1 VHQLCV
7 IITEEEGNNSEGSE
21 NIGRQ
26 VDKAKDCNKKE
37 KEKVHVSA
45 GEWRMIKSAIN
56 HGTEVPEGSR
66 REVLM
71 GYQYALYQHKKKLR
85 EERDMVFQDNNSAS
99 EEEYWENYSE
109 DSEYSREK
117 RGDPKHSRTTACGR
131 GEEYSRNPTPQLE
144 EEEDDINTPEAAL
157 AAAQAYL
164 LTTRPKH
171 GDPREG
177 MHQAAIQGL
186 RIIEGKI
193 RAQGLGIKSTNH
205 RENQKEKFR
214 YNRSDSDDSES
225 SEEEKQHKRKEEAR
239 SIIAQ
244 ARVNKARH
252 AWREDNY
259 EDNDKDMGELC
270 FTRRVR
276 KTRVPK
282 GFKLPHD

>member
-1 VHQLCV
+1 
-7 IITEEEGNNSEGSE
+7 
-21 NIGRQ
+21 
-26 VDKAKDCNKKE
+26 
-37 KEKVHVSA
+37 
-45 GEWRMIKSAIN
+45 
-56 HGTEVPEGSR
+56 
-66 REVLM
+66 
-71 GYQYALYQHKKKLR
+71 
-85 EERDMVFQDNNSAS
+85 
-99 EEEYWENYSE
+99 
-109 DSEYSREK
+109 
-117 RGDPKHSRTTACGR
+117 
-131 GEEYSRNPTPQLE
+131 
-144 EEEDDINTPEAAL
+144 
-157 AAAQAYL
+157 
-164 LTTRPKH
+164 
-171 GDPREG
+171 